1 MENYTA
7 TTEIYPL
14 SLHDALPI
22 SNFLNLNPLAKGA
35 NERVVLALIGGHNQG
50 RGDALRAIAQGGQF
64 KTFCDIDQDVLDKLC
79 PDLEKAQQ
87 KAPGTTKEFRRVL
100 DDKDIDGVM
109 IAVPDHWHTM
119 ITLLA
124 LQAGKDV
131 YIEKP
136 LSQTIHEGHLIRDAA
151 RKYNRVV
158 QVGTQNR
165 SSANFR
171 NAVEYIKSGKLGKI
185 CEISTWMCQ
194 VRPTIGNPPD
204 SAPPPT
210 VDYDVWLGNAP
221 KRPFNANRFHYT
233 WRFFWDYG
241 NTELGNQGVHMLDV
255 ALWGIQAL
263 RGLENCLPTHVSG
276 NSGIYWLKD
285 AKEIPDTQVL
295 TYDYGDFMLTWELR
309 SFAKHH
315 PIDGS
320 TEGIAFIGAAQ
331 EGGGRA
337 AKQGRGLPQLCG
349 PEFGRYLPRG
359 YGCAGLSRLARR
371 RIDSAHPPRLLLG
384 RGNDAMARM
393 YGLTSGRELLGKRLM
408 EMLDPKDPRN
418 IELAREYVR
427 SGFHILER
435 ESHETDIH
443 GNPRVF
449 RNSMIGIVESGKL
462 VRTWGIQRDV
472 TEQVR
477 LDRKRVGEG

>member
-1 MENYTA
+1 MENETRRTFTKTA
-7 TTEIYPL
+7 GLATA
-14 SLHDALPI
+14 HAA

-221 KRPFNANRFHYT
+221 KRPFNTNRFHYS

-241 NTELGNQGVHMLDV
+241 NTELGNQGVHMLDI
-255 ALWGIQAL
+255 AMWGIQAL
-263 RGLENCLPTHVSG
+263 RGLENCLPTHISG

-315 PIDGS
+315 AIDGAPDGVAFIGSDATLMCHGDGYGGSWKVYPKDGS
-320 TEGIAFIGAAQ
+320 TGPSAVAAGKDQ
-331 EGGGRA
+331 D
-337 AKQGRGLPQLCG
+337 GLHEKNFMDCIK
-349 PEFGRYLPRG
+349 
-359 YGCAGLSRLARR
+359 SRQRPNA
-371 RIDSAHPPRLLLG
+371 DVELG
-384 RGNDAMARM
+384 RLSSTICHLGNIC
-393 YGLTSGRELLGKRLM
+393 TRL
-408 EMLDPKDPRN
+408 R
-418 IELAREYVR
+418 
-427 SGFHILER
+427 
-435 ESHETDIH
+435 
-443 GNPRVF
+443 
-449 RNSMIGIVESGKL
+449 
-462 VRTWGIQRDV
+462 RDV
-472 TEQVR
+472 TFDPKTETFGQDKAANAY
-477 LDRKRVGEG
+477 LTKEYRKPYTLPAV